1 MTAIE
6 LIGPS
11 GPNPISKFKSNFP
24 SPDNLAMEFLLL
36 PSTSSKSPTI
46 IILPKESNT
55 SKSITSPFTPKP
67 GWNVSSTDPS

>member
-1 MTAIE
+1 
-6 LIGPS
+6 
-11 GPNPISKFKSNFP
+11 
-24 SPDNLAMEFLLL
+24 MEFLLL